1 MSDEQWWIYSDGEII
16 GAFTVAQLYRMR
28 NDHELPGAS
37 QFYSNRRRD
46 WFPISGL
53 LFDITPQV
61 IRILTM
67 TSVGITKCKI
77 LGAGYDDECPECRV
91 LADRTFEVQEC
102 PELPPKN
109 CTCIPWCRLLEI
121 AVE

>member
-77 LGAGYDDECPECRV
+77 LGAGYDVGVTQRIKQSPPGRGCPP
-91 LADRTFEVQEC
+91 Q
-102 PELPPKN
+102 PY
-109 CTCIPWCRLLEI
+109 
-121 AVE
+121 AVPAV